1 LRDGKSAP
9 AFYSAPNWLYKQKE
23 LFEFNNSSIIE
34 VSNSTHQANQT
45 METKNALAALT
56 AVAQE
61 SRLAVFRLLVRAGR
75 DGMAASK
82 IADSLGI
89 APSSLSFHLK
99 ELAHADLVT
108 QRQDGRFVIYS
119 ANFDTMNALIAF
131 MTENCCAGTPC
142 GPVLSKT

>member
-1 LRDGKSAP
+1 
-9 AFYSAPNWLYKQKE
+9 
-23 LFEFNNSSIIE
+23 
-34 VSNSTHQANQT
+34 
-45 METKNALAALT
+45 METKNAHVALT

-61 SRLAVFRLLVRAGR
+61 SRLAVFRLLVRAGAP
-75 DGMAASK
+75 GMAASK

-99 ELAHADLVT
+99 ELAHAGLVT

-119 ANFDTMNALIAF
+119 ANFDTMNGLIAF

-142 GPVLSKT
+142 GPDLPKA